1 MYSEWNGNLIYLQP
15 LSTMKKVSVSDARL
29 NHLQF
34 RLIQIIRD
42 DFSIPGWI
50 TIYSW
55 NCSCAGSP
63 KDEFVLVCVFSMPFC
78 FFSAMR
84 CISLQ
89 RKVEKVQ

>member
-1 MYSEWNGNLIYLQP
+1 MYSEGNGNLIYLQP
-15 LSTMKKVSVSDARL
+15 LSTMKKVSVSGCSSKPP
-29 NHLQF
+29 F